1 MKIFSHDVSFNILVF
16 FFSLSFSLVFH
27 IFVVV
32 FARLHCVSAAAFY
45 FFSAF
50 HETKLLS
57 QVLNSFSADLCARV
71 PHTRWVGLSGERKS
85 GEGVTG
91 GHI

>member
-1 MKIFSHDVSFNILVF
+1 M
-16 FFSLSFSLVFH
+16 
-27 IFVVV
+27 
-32 FARLHCVSAAAFY
+32 SAAAFY

-71 PHTRWVGLSGERKS
+71 PHTRWVGLSGEWK
-85 GEGVTG
+85 GEVGRAVLGVTYDHVYACVRVCTSSLG
-91 GHI
+91 VCMSTCASAL

>member
-1 MKIFSHDVSFNILVF
+1 M
-16 FFSLSFSLVFH
+16 
-27 IFVVV
+27 
-32 FARLHCVSAAAFY
+32 SAAAFY

-71 PHTRWVGLSGERKS
+71 PHTRWVGLSGERKV
-85 GEGVTG
+85 GERGLLGVTYDHVYACVRVCTSSLG
-91 GHI
+91 VCMSTCASAL